1 MGATVMVFIEL
12 TPDVVATRDTVA
24 GASFKGLPIFAVR
37 KDDDGLPE
45 AEGDF
50 AALQMN
56 EEGRLKVATKP
67 AVYPVVTQNVTGNSQ
82 NVPVDTSRAS
92 NATVHIKGGAVAGA
106 GGNFTF
112 QGSLD
117 STDGTDGTWFTIQ
130 AVRTDAN
137 TVATTTGV
145 LALAINTGATYA
157 WELSV
162 NAYQWMRVRST
173 AFTSGQYVVTIVRG
187 TYATE
192 PIPAI
197 QNHGISGTVGTSMA
211 ASATGSPA
219 KAEDAVHASGDVG
232 VFALAVRNDNAA
244 LAPASGNGDYSQ
256 FSVDANG
263 VMFVRDRP
271 ALTPA
276 VTRVTSVATS
286 TTLLAA
292 NAARRLATIFNE
304 STSVL
309 YIKFGATASAT
320 SYTVQV
326 PAGGYYEVPGF
337 YSGIIDGVWSTAN
350 GAAQITEVV

>member
-1 MGATVMVFIEL
+1 MALEYVGSVVN
-12 TPDVVATRDTVA
+12 PDLVAVRDTSA

-56 EEGRLKVATKP
+56 EEGRLKVASKP
-67 AVYPVVTQNVTGNSQ
+67 AVYPVITQTVNGNNQNVI
-82 NVPVDTSRAS
+82 VDTSRAS

-117 STDGTDGTWFTIQ
+117 STDGNDGTWFNIQ

-173 AFTSGQYVVTIVRG
+173 AFTSGQYIVTIIRG

-197 QNHGISGTVGTSMA
+197 QTHGVSGNVAVTMA

-219 KAEDAVHASGDVG
+219 KAEDAAHASADVG

-244 LAPASGNGDYSQ
+244 SAPTSANGDYSQ
-256 FSVDANG
+256 FSVDGNG
-263 VMFVRDRP
+263 ALFTRERP
-271 ALTPA
+271 SQTPT
-276 VTRVTSVATS
+276 VTRVVAATAS
-286 TTLLAA
+286 TPLLAA

-309 YIKFGATASAT
+309 FVKFGATASAT

-326 PAGGYYEVPGF
+326 SAGGYYEVPGF
-337 YSGIIDGVWSTAN
+337 YSGAIDGIWSAAN

>member
-1 MGATVMVFIEL
+1 MALEYVGSVVN
-12 TPDVVATRDTVA
+12 PDLVAVRDTAA

-67 AVYPVVTQNVTGNSQ
+67 AVYPVVTQIVTGNSQ

-137 TVATTTGV
+137 TVASTTGV
-145 LALAINTGATYA
+145 LALAINTGNTYA

-173 AFTSGQYVVTIVRG
+173 AFTSGQYVVMIVRG

-197 QNHGISGTVGTSMA
+197 QSHGISGSVATTMS
-211 ASATGSPA
+211 ASPTTTPA
-219 KAEDAVHASGDVG
+219 KAEDATHASGDVG
-232 VFALAVRNDNAA
+232 MFALAVRNDNAA
-244 LAPASGNGDYSQ
+244 SAPTSANGDYS
-256 FSVDANG
+256 SIAVDANA
-263 VMFVRDRP
+263 
-271 ALTPA
+271 ALFTREKPSVTPA
-276 VTRVTSVATS
+276 VTRVTSSAS
-286 TTLLAA
+286 TGTLLAA

-309 YIKFGATASAT
+309 YIKFGATASIT
-320 SYTVQV
+320 SYTTQI

-337 YSGIIDGVWSTAN
+337 YSGIIDGIWASAN
-350 GAAQITEVV
+350 GAAQVTEVV

>member
-1 MGATVMVFIEL
+1 MALEYVGSVVN
-12 TPDVVATRDTVA
+12 PDLVAVRDTAA

-67 AVYPVVTQNVTGNSQ
+67 AVYPVVTQTVTGNSQ

-137 TVATTTGV
+137 TVATTTGA
-145 LALAINTGATYA
+145 LPLAINTGNSYA
-157 WELSV
+157 WEMSV
-162 NAYQWMRVRST
+162 NAYQWIRVRST
-173 AFTSGQYVVTIVRG
+173 AYTSGQYVVTIVRG

-197 QNHGISGTVGTSMA
+197 QSHGVSGNVAVTMA
-211 ASATGSPA
+211 ASATGSPS
-219 KAEDAVHASGDVG
+219 KSEDAAHTSGDNG
-232 VFALAVRNDNAA
+232 VFILGVRNDNAA
-244 LAPASGNGDYSQ
+244 SAPTSANGDYSQ
-256 FSVDANG
+256 VSVDGNG
-263 VMFVRDRP
+263 AVFTRDKP
-271 ALTPA
+271 AQTPT
-276 VTRVTSVATS
+276 VSRVSSSATSV
-286 TTLLAA
+286 TLQAA
-292 NAARRLATIFNE
+292 NAARRLVTIFNE

-309 YIKFGATASAT
+309 YVKFGAAASLT
-320 SYTVQV
+320 SYTVQIS
-326 PAGGYYEVPGF
+326 AGGYYEVPGS
-337 YSGIIDGVWSTAN
+337 YTGIIDGIWASVN
-350 GAAQITEVV
+350 GAAQVTEVV

>member
-1 MGATVMVFIEL
+1 MTFIEL

-37 KDDDGLPE
+37 KDDDGIPE

-56 EEGRLKVATKP
+56 EEGRLKVASKP
-67 AVYPVVTQNVTGNSQ
+67 AVYPVITQTINGNSQ
-82 NVPVDTSRAS
+82 NVIVDTSRAS

-117 STDGTDGTWFTIQ
+117 STDGNDGTWFNIQ

-145 LALAINTGATYA
+145 LALAINTGVTYA

-162 NAYQWMRVRST
+162 NAYQWVRVRST
-173 AFTSGQYVVTIVRG
+173 AYTSGQYVVTIVRG

-197 QNHGISGTVGTSMA
+197 QTHGISGSVSTTLA
-211 ASATGSPA
+211 AHATNSPS
-219 KAEDAVHASGDVG
+219 KAEDTAHATGNVG
-232 VFALAVRNDNAA
+232 NFVLAVRNDNVATTLTSA
-244 LAPASGNGDYSQ
+244 NSDYSGIAADSEGAV
-256 FSVDANG
+256 FT
-263 VMFVRDRP
+263 RERP
-271 ALTPA
+271 SLTPT
-276 VTRVTSVATS
+276 VSRVTSVATT

-309 YIKFGATASAT
+309 FIKFGATASST

-337 YSGIIDGVWSTAN
+337 YSGIIDGIWASAN

>member
-1 MGATVMVFIEL
+1 MTFIEL

-56 EEGRLKVATKP
+56 EEGRLKVASKP
-67 AVYPVVTQNVTGNSQ
+67 AVYPVITQTVNGNNQNVI
-82 NVPVDTSRAS
+82 VDTSRAS

-117 STDGTDGTWFTIQ
+117 STDGNDGTWFNIQ

-162 NAYQWMRVRST
+162 NAYQWVRVRST
-173 AFTSGQYVVTIVRG
+173 AYTSGQYVVTIVRG

-197 QNHGISGTVGTSMA
+197 QSHGVSGNVATTMA

-244 LAPASGNGDYSQ
+244 TAPTSANGDYSQ
-256 FSVDANG
+256 LSVDGNG
-263 VMFVRDRP
+263 
-271 ALTPA
+271 ALFTREKVSITPA
-276 VTRVTSVATS
+276 VTRVTSVATT

-292 NAARRLATIFNE
+292 NASRRLATIFNE

-309 YIKFGATASAT
+309 YIKFGATASTT
-320 SYTVQV
+320 SYTTQIA
-326 PAGGYYEVPGF
+326 AGGYYEIPGF
-337 YSGIIDGVWSTAN
+337 YSGAIDGIWASAN

>member
-1 MGATVMVFIEL
+1 MTFIEL

-67 AVYPVVTQNVTGNSQ
+67 AVYPVITKTINGNSQ

-117 STDGTDGTWFTIQ
+117 STDGTDGTWFNIQ

-232 VFALAVRNDNAA
+232 VFALAVRNDNVAT
-244 LAPASGNGDYSQ
+244 APTSANGDYS
-256 FSVDANG
+256 SIAADANG
-263 VMFVRDRP
+263 ALFVRERP
-271 ALTPA
+271 SLTPT
-276 VTRVTSVATS
+276 VSRVTSVATT

-309 YIKFGATASAT
+309 FVKFGATASAT

-326 PAGGYYEVPGF
+326 SAGGYYEVPGF
-337 YSGIIDGVWSTAN
+337 YSGAIDGIWSAAN

>member
-1 MGATVMVFIEL
+1 MALEYVGSVVN
-12 TPDVVATRDTVA
+12 PDLVAVRDTVA

-56 EEGRLKVATKP
+56 EEGRLKVASKP
-67 AVYPVVTQNVTGNSQ
+67 AVYPVVTQTVNGNSQ

-112 QGSLD
+112 QGSVD
-117 STDGTDGTWFTIQ
+117 STDGSDGTWFTIQ

-145 LALAINTGATYA
+145 LALAINTGNAYA

-162 NAYQWMRVRST
+162 NAYQWLRVRST
-173 AFTSGQYVVTIVRG
+173 AYTSGQYIVTIVRG

-197 QNHGISGTVGTSMA
+197 QTHGVSGNVATTMA

-232 VFALAVRNDNAA
+232 VFALAVRNDNVAT
-244 LAPASGNGDYSQ
+244 APTSANGDYAS
-256 FSVDANG
+256 FAVDGNG
-263 VMFVRDRP
+263 AQFVRERP
-271 ALTPA
+271 SITPA

-286 TTLLAA
+286 TTLLTA

-309 YIKFGATASAT
+309 FVKFGATASDT

-326 PAGGYYEVPGF
+326 PAGGYYEVPGY
-337 YSGIIDGVWSTAN
+337 YSGIIDGIWSTAN

>member
-1 MGATVMVFIEL
+1 MPLEYVGTV
-12 TPDVVATRDTVA
+12 PNDVVAERDTVA

-56 EEGRLKVATKP
+56 EEGHLKVASKP
-67 AVYPVVTQNVTGNSQ
+67 AIYPVVTQTVTGNNQ

-92 NATVHIKGGAVAGA
+92 NVTVHIKGGAVAGA

-145 LALAINTGATYA
+145 LALGINTGNAYA

-197 QNHGISGTVGTSMA
+197 QSHAVTGSGNFAVTMA

-219 KAEDAVHASGDVG
+219 KAEDAAHVSADVG
-232 VFALAVRNDNAA
+232 VMVLGVRNDNAA
-244 LAPASGNGDYSQ
+244 IAPTSANGDYSYQ
-256 FSVDANG
+256 SVDQNG
-263 VMFVRDRP
+263 AVFTREKP
-271 ALTPA
+271 ATTPTVSRVDA
-276 VTRVTSVATS
+276 VIASA
-286 TTLLAA
+286 TLLAA
-292 NAARRLATIFNE
+292 NAARRLATFYND
-304 STSVL
+304 STANL
-309 YIKFGATASAT
+309 YLKFGATASTT
-320 SYTVQV
+320 SFTVKIS
-326 PAGGYYEVPGF
+326 PDGYYEVPGD
-337 YSGIIDGVWSTAN
+337 YTGIIDGIWSAVN
-350 GAAQITEVV
+350 GGVQVTEVV

>member
-1 MGATVMVFIEL
+1 MTFIEI

-24 GASFKGLPIFAVR
+24 GASFKGLPIVAVR
-37 KDDDGLPE
+37 KDADGLIE
-45 AEGDF
+45 ADGDF

-56 EEGRLKVATKP
+56 GDGRLKVAATP
-67 AVYPVVTQNVTGNSQ
+67 AVYPVITQTINGNSQ
-82 NVPVDTSRAS
+82 NVIVDTSRAS

-117 STDGTDGTWFTIQ
+117 STDGNDGTWFNIQ
-130 AVRTDAN
+130 AVRTDSN

-145 LALAINTGATYA
+145 LALAINTGVTYA

-232 VFALAVRNDNAA
+232 VFALAVRNDNVAT
-244 LAPASGNGDYSQ
+244 APTSANGDYS
-256 FSVDANG
+256 SIAADANG
-263 VMFVRDRP
+263 ALFVRERP
-271 ALTPA
+271 SLTPT
-276 VTRVTSVATS
+276 VSRVTSVATT

-304 STSVL
+304 STSTLFV
-309 YIKFGATASAT
+309 KFGATASVT

-337 YSGIIDGVWSTAN
+337 YSGIIDGIWAAAN